1 MKKNNSMVIVAFS
14 VMALFLG
21 VVIFGVIRLVS
32 PNGDKPESSSKIKPL
47 NLDDQK
53 TVYTKKINAYN
64 DQIQD
69 SIILVSN
76 QNVKVDLKKL
86 WGKKV
91 TKDTNDVGKQLAE
104 FLENPKDEIQ
114 SKPNPKPQVKTKII
128 TKRDTVY
135 LVDDTTPQ
143 YKRKNGFY
151 SSQSND
157 KQSYNEHSDYLYL
170 VVHESTK
177 VTSGSI
183 VKLRSIKPF
192 EYNGVIIPIGTFIN
206 GVAQLSNERVLL
218 KFASFAYNN
227 QLFPL
232 RDFIAYDPDG
242 WEGVHVPGLVSN
254 DALKDAI
261 NQTTA
266 HTKINIPVIGDVAL
280 NTARNENN
288 KGYATLAQD
297 YPVILKRN

>member
-1 MKKNNSMVIVAFS
+1 MKKNNSMVIIAFS

-21 VVIFGVIRLVS
+21 VVVFGVIRLVS
-32 PNGDKPESSSKIKPL
+32 PKGDKPESSSKIRPL

-53 TVYTKKINAYN
+53 KVYTKKINAYN

-69 SIILVSN
+69 SIIRVSN
-76 QNVKVDLKKL
+76 ENVKVDLKKL

-91 TKDTNDVGKQLAE
+91 NKDSNDVGKQLAE
-104 FLENPKDEIQ
+104 FLEKPKEEIQ
-114 SKPNPKPQVKTKII
+114 PKPKPQVKTKII

-135 LVDDTTPQ
+135 LKDDTTPT

-157 KQSYNEHSDYLYL
+157 VQANDQNDYMYL

-177 VTSGSI
+177 VTSGSV
-183 VKLRSIKPF
+183 VKLRTIKPF

-218 KFASFAYNN
+218 KFASFAYDN

-232 RDFIAYDPDG
+232 RSFTAYDPDG
-242 WEGVHVPGLVSN
+242 WEGVHVPGLVAN
-254 DALKDAI
+254 EALKDAV

-266 HTKINIPVIGDVAL
+266 RTQINIPVIGDVAL